1 MEFGP
6 LDGMGIKHEH
16 IFNNP
21 IIYMTLKAI
30 NAGEISAG
38 EGANAI
44 INGLAE
50 ENAMLKKQL
59 TEFIESRPQSILRI
73 EKSKP

>member
-1 MEFGP
+1 MGFGP
-6 LDGMGIKHEH
+6 LEGMGIKHEH

-21 IIYMTLKAI
+21 IIYMALKAI

-59 TEFIESRPQSILRI
+59 TELIESQPQSIFRI
-73 EKSKP
+73 